1 MKRFLL
7 LMATGVLF
15 LSTQETQAFIWS
27 FGGEEIAKVA
37 DLPNTDEWMTDD
49 GDHADLS
56 VIYQQVWI
64 LWIPIW
70 NWDARYCGS
79 TARSRENTE
88 FYPMDGDTSEFV
100 SKYGSPE
107 GMIPFW
113 DRIGGKLVWALIILI
128 WGKWQSGKD

>member
-1 MKRFLL
+1 MSSAVYTAKPIKVENFTCITLVSPVLQCRLPLSMKRFLL

-64 LWIPIW
+64 LWIPRK
-70 NWDARYCGS
+70 NHSAS
-79 TARSRENTE
+79 SSRH
-88 FYPMDGDTSEFV
+88 
-100 SKYGSPE
+100 
-107 GMIPFW
+107 
-113 DRIGGKLVWALIILI
+113 
-128 WGKWQSGKD
+128 

>member
-15 LSTQETQAFIWS
+15 LSTQETQAFIYS
-27 FGGEEIAKVA
+27 FGGWEIDKVA
-37 DLPNTDEWMTDD
+37 DFPNTDEDMTDD
-49 GDHADLS
+49 GDHVDLS
-56 VIYQQVWI
+56 VIYKQTWI

-79 TARSRENTE
+79 TFQSRENTE
-88 FYPMDGDTSEFV
+88 YYPMDDDTSEFV